1 VLCLRLA
8 AEQVTEK
15 SAKGGT
21 APSNPP
27 PDMFLK
33 IHMQHQACYPL
44 TDAKTNL
51 SKCCET
57 SEHLKSK
64 EDMNHRRFQ
73 GLRDDLSRLPQP

>member
-21 APSNPP
+21 VPSNPP

-44 TDAKTNL
+44 TDAKKISQNVA
-51 SKCCET
+51 KPP
-57 SEHLKSK
+57 
-64 EDMNHRRFQ
+64 NI
-73 GLRDDLSRLPQP
+73 

>member
-44 TDAKTNL
+44 TDAKKKSLKMLRNL
-51 SKCCET
+51 RTFE
-57 SEHLKSK
+57 EQ
-64 EDMNHRRFQ
+64 RRHESSPFP
-73 GLRDDLSRLPQP
+73 GLT